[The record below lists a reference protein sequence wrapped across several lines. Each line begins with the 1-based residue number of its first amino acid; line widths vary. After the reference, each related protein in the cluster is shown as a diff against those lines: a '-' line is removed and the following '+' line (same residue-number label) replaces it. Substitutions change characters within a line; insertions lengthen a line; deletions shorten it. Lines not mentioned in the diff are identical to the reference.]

1 MLGRS
6 GVPRT
11 PGEASMHEVTPAKT
25 RQAVAAA
32 VIGNVLEW
40 YDFAVYAFV
49 AIHISRKFFP
59 PGDEVSPLLAPF
71 PAFALGFLGRH
82 SAASSSAASA
92 TRAGARPPCS

>member
-1 MLGRS
+1 
-6 GVPRT
+6 
-11 PGEASMHEVTPAKT
+11 MHEVTPAKT

-59 PGDEVSPLLAPF
+59 AGDEVSALLATF
-71 PAFALGFLGRH
+71 LAYGLGFL
-82 SAASSSAASA
+82 
-92 TRAGARPPCS
+92 ARPAGDGASRSCWVGSSVRSACTCGALSTRRRPISA